1 MKMTNKKSTK
11 RTLLSSVI
19 ALLLC
24 TVMLLGTTFAWFTDS
39 VTNGVNQ
46 IVAGNLDVELWHST
60 YTESAGA
67 SQWGVGFGYQE
78 TAGEQ
83 VGTDTLLFLNQDGEP
98 ILWEP
103 GTTAVENFR
112 VKNVGSLALK
122 FMFKIEIIG
131 ATETP
136 DGKDLTDILSLY
148 IDEIN
153 WEENG
158 VPVGTEIVS
167 GEKLGD
173 GYVFEGE
180 LLAGENYDFWVGLEW
195 ESSDVDN
202 EFNVPGGLQLQLGV
216 TLLATQLSYEKD
228 DYNGNGYDANAQ
240 YPTVDYWDGTAD
252 ASWYIENPTADT
264 YILNS
269 AEDLAGLAA
278 LLNGSVALPENAGI
292 PLPGNFEG
300 KTFKL
305 ESNIDLYSVD
315 ALTGEPVSFAPIG
328 GNGDDNAFSGTFD
341 GQGHTISG
349 LYQSGWAFGYEW
361 GSYGSVGLF
370 GELKDAT
377 VKNVTISGAESLVEG
392 GDVGGVAGSASGNC
406 VFENVTVENSVFA
419 TYNNGNG
426 GLIGW
431 SGEGSYTF
439 KDIKI
444 AENVVLAGLWGSF
457 DSSIGGVVGQAEP
470 GASYHF
476 ENVEVAC
483 RLDVYNDVTA
493 SYDYYNYRMCGMLI
507 GRMEET
513 VNIDGANYPDVTKY
527 DIVCDNVT
535 VTYGEWANYHYCRAA
550 GARGV
555 RVEAGYSY
563 GGIAEDYDHSN
574 CTVHH
579 LELIEFDQIFGG
591 DQFGVKG
598 LPAYEGVE
606 VIYNNK

>member
-1 MKMTNKKSTK
+1 MTNKKSTK

-60 YTESAGA
+60 YTESASA
-67 SQWGVGFGYQE
+67 SEWGVGFGYQE
-78 TAGEQ
+78 AAGEQ
-83 VGTDTLLFLNQDGEP
+83 VGTDTLLFLNQEGEP

-431 SGEGSYTF
+431 SGDGNYTF
-439 KDIKI
+439 KNVKI
-444 AENVVLAGLWGSF
+444 AEDVVLAGLWGSF